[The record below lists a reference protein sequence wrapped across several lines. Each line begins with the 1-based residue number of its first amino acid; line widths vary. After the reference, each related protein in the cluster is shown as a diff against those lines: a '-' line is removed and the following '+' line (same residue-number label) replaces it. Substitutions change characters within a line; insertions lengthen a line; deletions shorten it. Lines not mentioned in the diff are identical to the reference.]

1 MLEQQSNEDLY
12 YPPDTGMPGMQW
24 LELFFLGPKNKSSK
38 QYMKCKNKQKNPNIE
53 KYKRKRKYFRFYLIP
68 HNATSIRIAT
78 MFSFLNGR

>member
-38 QYMKCKNKQKNPNIE
+38 QYMKCKNKQKKPQILKNTKGKENI
-53 KYKRKRKYFRFYLIP
+53 
-68 HNATSIRIAT
+68 
-78 MFSFLNGR
+78 FSFI